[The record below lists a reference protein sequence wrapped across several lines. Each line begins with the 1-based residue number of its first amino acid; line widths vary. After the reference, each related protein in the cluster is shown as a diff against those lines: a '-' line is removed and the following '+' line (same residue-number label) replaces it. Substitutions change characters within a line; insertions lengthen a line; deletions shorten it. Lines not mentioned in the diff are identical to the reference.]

1 MKYFK
6 KMHKS
11 NIFIVAIILSL
22 LLIGALIAIMIIPN
36 TNFALTTNENITN
49 SVSEKNT
56 MTENTTLSTMNENM
70 LTNETNVNNI
80 ENDSF
85 RENETIENIITNIEN
100 TKEKDNSLSLTKPLE
115 NCTITTKFGKSNGIE
130 HTGID
135 LKAELG
141 TNIVA
146 STSGTVV
153 FSGNRGSYGKFII
166 LDNGNGVQ
174 TYYAHCSKLLVKT
187 GDTVNKGDAIADVGM
202 SGQAKE
208 PHLHFEVRLNKEP
221 VNPQNYLY

>member
-1 MKYFK
+1 MQ
-6 KMHKS
+6 KS
-11 NIFIVAIILSL
+11 NIFVIAIILSL
-22 LLIGALIAIMIIPN
+22 LLIGSLIAIMIIPN
-36 TNFALTTNENITN
+36 INLALTTNENITN

-56 MTENTTLSTMNENM
+56 VVENTTLNTINQNVLENKI
-70 LTNETNVNNI
+70 NINNI
-80 ENDSF
+80 QKNTFEKKG
-85 RENETIENIITNIEN
+85 TIENNVSNTEN
-100 TKEKDNSLSLTKPLE
+100 NMKKNNSLGLAEPLK
-115 NCTITTKFGKSNGIE
+115 NSSIITKFGKSNGIE
-130 HTGID
+130 HMGID

-166 LDNGNGVQ
+166 LDNGNGVE
-174 TYYAHCSKLLVKT
+174 TYYAHCSELLVNT
-187 GDTVNKGDAIADVGM
+187 GDTVNKGDIIAQVGM

-208 PHLHFEVRLNKEP
+208 PHLHFEIRLNKEP